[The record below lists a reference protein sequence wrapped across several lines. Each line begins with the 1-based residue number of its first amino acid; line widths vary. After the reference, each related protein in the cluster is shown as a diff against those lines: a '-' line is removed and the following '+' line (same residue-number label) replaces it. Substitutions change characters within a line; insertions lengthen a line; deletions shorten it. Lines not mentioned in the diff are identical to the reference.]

1 MQFERF
7 SEICEGL
14 SPCFSLARNTR
25 LLVAGDV
32 PLIFEG
38 KCHVASIVGITGL
51 AHTTHIV
58 VTADM
63 PSRGESNAVLGT

>member
-1 MQFERF
+1 
-7 SEICEGL
+7 
-14 SPCFSLARNTR
+14 LARNTR
-25 LLVAGDV
+25 LLVAGDA